1 MKNASKTSMRSVLL
15 HKVIRRSNI
24 FRSSIRFVTAVFV
37 LTGFA
42 VQSDPYS
49 LEWRPEERWRGF
61 NLGAL
66 FQWTPQREKAPSEF
80 LEEDFRLISEFG
92 FNFVRLPLDYRFWTH
107 GGDWRKIDHDRLGIV
122 DRAVSYGVKN
132 GVHVQIC
139 FHRIPGYC
147 VNAPFEHKSI
157 FKDDDALAVAKLH
170 WETFAER
177 YRCYSNKDVSFNLM
191 NEPSGVSDSEYARIA
206 DVLIDAIRQKD
217 SKRLV
222 FSDGLSGGHYPSFAL
237 AGRKGVAQAIHCYAP
252 LAVSHYRATWCSVAT
267 ASMPPVWPPN
277 ADSPAGLLAG
287 PGKPKLHEALLLEN
301 LPSGELRI
309 DVAGVS
315 DFVRLSVVADGKGIA
330 DFTLRPDEKSSD
342 WDLVS
347 IHPEWGGIRQ
357 GGYKRPLKVKLQER
371 VSILE
376 LKVVEGDWCTLSG
389 ISFVSKEG
397 REAILPIVAEYAAP
411 VFFRQR
417 FNGFSAK
424 CQFNAVCLEADRM
437 NRIYRDSGMEFLY
450 RHLHL
455 EQWDVLSRK
464 GVTVMVGEFGSVEM
478 LPAATNLAWL
488 EDNLKLWKERNW
500 SWAMWGF
507 RGLFGVLDSKRPGV
521 IYEDYKGHKLDRQ
534 MLELLQRY

>member
-1 MKNASKTSMRSVLL
+1 
-15 HKVIRRSNI
+15 
-24 FRSSIRFVTAVFV
+24 
-37 LTGFA
+37 
-42 VQSDPYS
+42 
-49 LEWRPEERWRGF
+49 
-61 NLGAL
+61 
-66 FQWTPQREKAPSEF
+66 
-80 LEEDFRLISEFG
+80 
-92 FNFVRLPLDYRFWTH
+92 
-107 GGDWRKIDHDRLGIV
+107 
-122 DRAVSYGVKN
+122 
-132 GVHVQIC
+132 
-139 FHRIPGYC
+139 
-147 VNAPFEHKSI
+147 
-157 FKDDDALAVAKLH
+157 
-170 WETFAER
+170 
-177 YRCYSNKDVSFNLM
+177 
-191 NEPSGVSDSEYARIA
+191 
-206 DVLIDAIRQKD
+206 
-217 SKRLV
+217 
-222 FSDGLSGGHYPSFAL
+222 
-237 AGRKGVAQAIHCYAP
+237 
-252 LAVSHYRATWCSVAT
+252 
-267 ASMPPVWPPN
+267 MPPVWPPN

-521 IYEDYKGHKLDRQ
+521 VYEDYKGHKLDRQ